1 MSDKLSDINASP
13 VQFKPET
20 REQPPLPVFDDKFW
34 NVIIDGVADPIFVKD
49 ELHRWVLFNESFC
62 QYLGYTREQL
72 LGKSDPDFFPQDQAT
87 VFWKNDDEV
96 FAIGGETVKE
106 EELTDANGKVNT
118 IVTKK
123 TVFTSADGT
132 RLLVGVIRDITE
144 SKQAQLALKQ
154 HHDLL
159 EKLVEERTAAL
170 NATNQ
175 RLQEEME
182 ERSRLREE
190 RQKLILQHQKSES
203 LWLMAGGIA
212 HDFNNLLVGI
222 LGNADLALS
231 HIANDHPS
239 TYFIGEVKNAAQ
251 SAVGLTNHL
260 MAYSGRGLTE
270 IKAADLN
277 QVYLE
282 MLDLLHTAISTKAC
296 LSHEIADNLPS
307 VNGDSTLL
315 HQVILN
321 LVINA
326 SEAIQSDS
334 GTIVIKTQ
342 IKHHSGGLV
351 PHGILNREL
360 PQGQYVSF
368 SVQDS
373 GVGLDPERRELIFDP
388 FVSTKQNGR
397 GLGLSAVLG
406 IVRSH
411 NGAVAVQSSP
421 GVGSIFEVLIPVAA
435 DRTPPV
441 HSALEVIRPKTRS
454 EAKDKPYSGTV
465 LVIDD
470 EQLVRSVLKDMLAA
484 MGFEVQ
490 EADSGAAGLKL
501 LEHLVPEPV
510 LVVVDLSMPSMSGA
524 EVMNTI
530 RSKRPHLP
538 IILTSGYG
546 EIDAIEWADVFL
558 PKPFTFSSLQSKVRE
573 SLDF

>member
-1 MSDKLSDINASP
+1 
-13 VQFKPET
+13 
-20 REQPPLPVFDDKFW
+20 
-34 NVIIDGVADPIFVKD
+34 
-49 ELHRWVLFNESFC
+49 
-62 QYLGYTREQL
+62 
-72 LGKSDPDFFPQDQAT
+72 
-87 VFWKNDDEV
+87 
-96 FAIGGETVKE
+96 
-106 EELTDANGKVNT
+106 
-118 IVTKK
+118 
-123 TVFTSADGT
+123 
-132 RLLVGVIRDITE
+132 
-144 SKQAQLALKQ
+144 
-154 HHDLL
+154 
-159 EKLVEERTAAL
+159 
-170 NATNQ
+170 
-175 RLQEEME
+175 
-182 ERSRLREE
+182 
-190 RQKLILQHQKSES
+190 
-203 LWLMAGGIA
+203 
-212 HDFNNLLVGI
+212 
-222 LGNADLALS
+222 
-231 HIANDHPS
+231 
-239 TYFIGEVKNAAQ
+239 
-251 SAVGLTNHL
+251 
-260 MAYSGRGLTE
+260 
-270 IKAADLN
+270 
-277 QVYLE
+277 
-282 MLDLLHTAISTKAC
+282 MLDLLNTVISTKAC

-421 GVGSIFEVLIPVAA
+421 GVGSTFEVLIPVAA